1 MSRVVLYG
9 DDAIRY
15 AENHHIAVH
24 LREDRDEEASTD
36 FGHARELAADNPRD
50 VWVEIEGNVNTGKD
64 GEGPRGG

>member
-15 AENHHIAVH
+15 AEHHNIGVR
-24 LREDRDEEASTD
+24 LRDRQGEQASTD
-36 FGHARELAADNPRD
+36 FSHARELVADNPRD

>member
-15 AENHHIAVH
+15 AEQHHIAVH
-24 LREDRDEEASTD
+24 LRDQREDEASTD
-36 FGHARELAADNPRD
+36 FGYARSLAAENPRH